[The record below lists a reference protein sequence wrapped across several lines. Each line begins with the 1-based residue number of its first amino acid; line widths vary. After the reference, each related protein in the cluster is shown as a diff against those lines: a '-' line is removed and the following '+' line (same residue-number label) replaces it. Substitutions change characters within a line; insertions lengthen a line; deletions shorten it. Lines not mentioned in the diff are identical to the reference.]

1 MSIEFFL
8 PMQKIP
14 TTTHQQKKVN
24 VQFGKPIFYEPEDL
38 KNARAKFESLLAQHV
53 PPDKFK
59 GAVRLTV
66 KWCFPRIKKSYDG
79 ERINLDGLN
88 EGQYKTTKPDT
99 DNLQKLLKDC
109 MTKLGYWQ
117 DDAQVASEIAEKFWA
132 ETVGIY
138 IRIEELP

>member
-1 MSIEFFL
+1 MTEFFL

-14 TTTHQQKKVN
+14 TTTHQQKKVAVVN
-24 VQFGKPIFYEPEDL
+24 GKPQFYEPESL
-38 KNARAKFESLLAQHV
+38 KAAREKFLALLAQHV
-53 PPDKFK
+53 PTDKYT

-66 KWCFPRIKKSYDG
+66 KWFFPRIKRSYD
-79 ERINLDGLN
+79 
-88 EGQYKTTKPDT
+88 GQYKTTKPDT

-132 ETVGIY
+132 DRVGIY
-138 IRIEELP
+138 IKIEELP